1 MTFRQDRTP
10 WDPSAQVQE
19 AQVPS
24 PQVQEAQVPET
35 RLFATS
41 PPETLE
47 RSSRARRT
55 LDPQPDPQA
64 RRSPGKGAAALFV
77 LATLA
82 CIAALAATYVFFVR
96 TTTGQFI
103 DESALVEAVELSGT
117 AGKAATKLLDWLP
130 ALSVVIASIVV
141 VFVTI
146 LRRRWSAAA
155 IAIAACVG
163 ANVTT
168 QILKDLLPVRPYRGV
183 ETLEL
188 NSLPSGHTTM
198 AASAAA
204 AVFLMVSPR
213 WRPLAGYLGGSFAV
227 ATGVSTLINQ
237 WHRPADVVA
246 AFLVVGAFMIPAGWL
261 IIRRGPRWNVWDG
274 YNKHWAS
281 ARLWVMLPVLTG
293 LAAAGVAAFALLSVG
308 LGGQEISTT
317 SYFWAGT
324 SLIVIAGYL
333 ATVAGVWLFGLAAG
347 QTAPRRRER

>member
-1 MTFRQDRTP
+1 MTFRQEHTP
-10 WDPSAQVQE
+10 WDPSARVQK
-19 AQVPS
+19 AQLPE
-24 PQVQEAQVPET
+24 PPAAET
-35 RLFATS
+35 RLAETQLLTAL
-41 PPETLE
+41 PPEPPE
-47 RSSRARRT
+47 RRPRARRT
-55 LDPQPDPQA
+55 PDAPGQ
-64 RRSPGKGAAALFV
+64 RSPGKATAALFV

-82 CIAALAATYVFFVR
+82 CVAGLAATYFFFVR

-103 DESALVEAVELSGT
+103 DESALVEAVEISGT
-117 AGKAATKLLDWLP
+117 VGKAATKLLDWLP

-146 LRRRWSAAA
+146 RRRRWSAAG

-163 ANVTT
+163 ANVAT

-188 NSLPSGHTTM
+188 NSLPSGHTTL

-204 AVFLMVSPR
+204 AVFLLVSPR

-246 AFLVVGAFMIPAGWL
+246 AFLLVGAFMIPAGWL

-274 YNKHWAS
+274 YGGHWAS
-281 ARLWVMLPVLTG
+281 ARVWVLLPVLTG
-293 LAAAGVAAFALLSVG
+293 LAAAGVAAYALLSIG
-308 LGGQEISTT
+308 PGGQISTI

-324 SLIVIAGYL
+324 SLIIIAGYL
-333 ATVAGVWLFGLAAG
+333 GTVAGVWLFGLAARQVSSSGG
-347 QTAPRRRER
+347 Q

>member
-1 MTFRQDRTP
+1 MTFRQERTP
-10 WDPSAQVQE
+10 LDPSARVAE
-19 AQVPS
+19 AQI
-24 PQVQEAQVPET
+24 PET
-35 RLFATS
+35 RVLKTQAPAT
-41 PPETLE
+41 
-47 RSSRARRT
+47 RAPKTPAGTR
-55 LDPQPDPQA
+55 DPQA
-64 RRSPGKGAAALFV
+64 EWSPGKGTAALFV

-82 CIAALAATYVFFVR
+82 CVAALAATYFFFVR

-146 LRRRWSAAA
+146 VRRRWSAAG
-155 IAIAACVG
+155 IAIAACLG
-163 ANVTT
+163 ANVAT
-168 QILKDLLPVRPYRGV
+168 QILKDLLPVRPYRGI

-213 WRPLAGYLGGSFAV
+213 WRPLAGYPGRQLRRRHRGVHADQPVAPSGRRRRGVPRGGGLYAPGGLADHPQGPELERLGRLQR
-227 ATGVSTLINQ
+227 TLGVSQVVGGAPGSRRPCRGRGGRLFPAD
-237 WHRPADVVA
+237 HRPRA
-246 AFLVVGAFMIPAGWL
+246 
-261 IIRRGPRWNVWDG
+261 
-274 YNKHWAS
+274 
-281 ARLWVMLPVLTG
+281 
-293 LAAAGVAAFALLSVG
+293 
-308 LGGQEISTT
+308 GQEISTT

-333 ATVAGVWLFGLAAG
+333 ATVAGVWLFGRCG
-347 QTAPRRRER
+347 TTPPRCGPGSGRQ